1 MQVGGR
7 QQENKGSD
15 WFPEVRSSVRSHDG
29 HCHSTPP
36 FFSLFKNTLLTH
48 LELAQ
53 PLYFQFEVVLVTKRV
68 PNADRIDV

>member
-1 MQVGGR
+1 MMGIATAR
-7 QQENKGSD
+7 PLFFALQEH
-15 WFPEVRSSVRSHDG
+15 F
-29 HCHSTPP
+29 
-36 FFSLFKNTLLTH
+36 LTH

>member
-1 MQVGGR
+1 MQVTRR
-7 QQENKGSD
+7 QQENKDSD
-15 WFPEVRSSVRSHDG
+15 WFTEVRSSVRSHDG
-29 HCHSTPP
+29 HCHSTSP
-36 FFSLFKNTLLTH
+36 FFALQEHFLTH